1 MGVKWR
7 ASESVSTA
15 PQLLKG
21 PNANLEVKH
30 LKVHVISRNPLHAR
44 VIGMISKEERKK
56 KQKNRKSRLTRDKLN
71 EEYSWRW
78 YTLIRTPL
86 CTPICTL
93 INESPRPL
101 ADSHPYLYGTRL
113 ASLLSECWTYVNSRV
128 YCSSSRDPA
137 GGSAVKHNKIKTSK

>member
-44 VIGMISKEERKK
+44 VIGMNKQRRKKEKTK
-56 KQKNRKSRLTRDKLN
+56 KQKIETDK
-71 EEYSWRW
+71 R
-78 YTLIRTPL
+78 
-86 CTPICTL
+86 
-93 INESPRPL
+93 
-101 ADSHPYLYGTRL
+101 
-113 ASLLSECWTYVNSRV
+113 
-128 YCSSSRDPA
+128 
-137 GGSAVKHNKIKTSK
+137 